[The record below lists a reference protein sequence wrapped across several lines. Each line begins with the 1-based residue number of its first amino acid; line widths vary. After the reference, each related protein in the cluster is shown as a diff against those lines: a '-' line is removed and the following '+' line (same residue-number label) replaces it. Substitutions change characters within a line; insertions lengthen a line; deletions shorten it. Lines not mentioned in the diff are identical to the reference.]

1 MSDPSREPAGADE
14 LRLLRQ
20 AIDDLD
26 LRLVDLLAQRLDLA
40 RRTTAPKQRAGL
52 PVQDLAREAEV
63 VRRAADA
70 ARDRGLD
77 PEPIRDIYWRL
88 VDLARRAQ
96 QHSAPSAGT
105 AAPTGGRS

>member
-1 MSDPSREPAGADE
+1 MNDPSREPTGTDE

-40 RRTTAPKQRAGL
+40 RRTTAPKHRAGL

-96 QHSAPSAGT
+96 EGAAPS
-105 AAPTGGRS
+105 PGGGGCIGARP